1 MSLRVASGRVSVPS
15 PLTNS
20 PLISP
25 NQPMKITQTL
35 YVHKREDWREWLQQ
49 HAQTESEIWLV
60 YYRVETDQPRI
71 AYNDAVEEALCFGW
85 IDSTVKTL
93 DEERTVQR
101 FSPRKPKSGYSQT
114 NKERLRRLKAQGKLM
129 PEVEASLGDILDEP
143 FAIPEDILEALQ
155 ANPQAWHNFQRYA
168 APYQRIRIAYID
180 HARHRPGE
188 FEKRL
193 NHFLKLTEQDKQ
205 FGFGIESYF

>member
-1 MSLRVASGRVSVPS
+1 
-15 PLTNS
+15 
-20 PLISP
+20 
-25 NQPMKITQTL
+25 MKITKTL
-35 YVHKREDWREWLQQ
+35 YVHKREDWRDWLQA
-49 HAQTESEIWLV
+49 HYQTEPEIWLE
-60 YYRVETDQPRI
+60 YYRAETGKPRI

-85 IDSTVKTL
+85 IDSTIKAL

-114 NKERLRRLKAQGKLM
+114 NRERLRRLLTQGQVM
-129 PEVEASLGDILDEP
+129 PEVAASLGDMLDEP
-143 FAIPEDILEALQ
+143 FVIPDDILVALQ
-155 ANPQAWHNFQRYA
+155 ANIQAWHNFQRYSE
-168 APYQRIRIAYID
+168 PYQRIRIAYID

-193 NHFLKLTEQDKQ
+193 NHFLKMTEQDKQ